1 MAVVIDQVDVGQEAP
16 PARSAPS
23 GSGLKPETLPDE
35 LIARE
40 LEHAMARSSERAA
53 RLYAD

>member
-1 MAVVIDQVDVGQEAP
+1 MAVVIDQVDVAQEAP
-16 PARSAPS
+16 ARPAPS
-23 GSGLKPETLPDE
+23 GSDLKPESLPGE

-40 LEHAMARSSERAA
+40 LEHAMARSMERAA